1 MVYSV
6 LIIVKV
12 GTATNTWRRT
22 MTDPLNPDYYKN
34 YSIEVTDAIQSWG
47 LSYCQGNIIKYIV
60 RSGRKTTDPQQD
72 LEKALWYLKKELS
85 KYGQLS
91 ENSITQS
98 DKQDWA
104 YTQQKKKRTPTST
117 RKNRNLDKQN
127 SSVRT

>member
-1 MVYSV
+1 
-6 LIIVKV
+6 
-12 GTATNTWRRT
+12 

-104 YTQQKKKRTPTST
+104 YTQQKKKRTPTPT

-127 SSVRT
+127 SSVRTKT